1 MQEGKILVI
10 FLVCDLC
17 IPNSTSNSHIKDLSI
32 EKKIKG
38 KINNKNTD
46 IITHDLNYMESAMF
60 INFSFW
66 LRYWGP
72 LQILESGATTK
83 ILKKKRIEL
92 WWNFQAFKTWSE
104 HREFVRSS
112 LLVLFL
118 QSCCCQRLQVWTVL
132 VFLVSSFWKLCNS
145 WHTLVTKNHNFL
157 VSHTVQKHCQRRG
170 IGKRRASNS

>member
-10 FLVCDLC
+10 FLVCDLF
-17 IPNSTSNSHIKDLSI
+17 IPNNASNSHIKDLSI

-83 ILKKKRIEL
+83 IFKKKKKGSSYDET
-92 WWNFQAFKTWSE
+92 FKLLKPEVNTQSLSE
-104 HREFVRSS
+104 ALCWYSFSKAAVAKDCKSG
-112 LLVLFL
+112 
-118 QSCCCQRLQVWTVL
+118 LQVDN
-132 VFLVSSFWKLCNS
+132 SFKEAGWYS
-145 WHTLVTKNHNFL
+145 
-157 VSHTVQKHCQRRG
+157 G
-170 IGKRRASNS
+170 IGLNDPVEL